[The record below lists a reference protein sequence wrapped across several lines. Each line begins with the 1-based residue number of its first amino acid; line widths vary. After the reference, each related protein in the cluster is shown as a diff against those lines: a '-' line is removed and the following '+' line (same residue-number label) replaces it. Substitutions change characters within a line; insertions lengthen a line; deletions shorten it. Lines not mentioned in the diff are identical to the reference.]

1 MVKVVAARSADLR
14 AFGRRDES
22 VRTDPDNVLV
32 LAQCIDCCLD
42 ASYTSVL
49 CRVTWEKTE

>member
-14 AFGRRDES
+14 AFERRDES

-42 ASYTSVL
+42 ASHTSVL
-49 CRVTWEKTE
+49 CCVTWEKTE